1 MIDSASMPA
10 PPKSRRNRL
19 LALLALLGAGLP
31 LLWSGLWFYGA
42 SQIGQRL
49 DAWIAQQHQ
58 LGSDWTCPQRSITG
72 FPWQIE
78 LACDQPS
85 LASLSGPSEMTGRLQ
100 SLHVLA
106 QITSPDRVEIVA
118 QSPLVLD
125 IADQEQRITLA
136 WESLTLTIGGLMH
149 GTTQADLVVT
159 QPRIAVLASAQAEQ
173 TGSAAAFTLHVQP
186 NPQRPASEHVIDARM
201 TLASLLAPA
210 LDGLEGSKASAE
222 IAAAL
227 TLSQTVFADDMTW
240 PQQLER
246 WRQGG
251 GRVDVTSASL
261 TKGGFKL
268 DGSGHVMLDDLH
280 RVEGRINAQAT
291 GLAPILARLGVPV
304 AALNVGNL
312 LNGLLKLG
320 KGQPSPATDPGAMP
334 LPLKFEAGEIFF
346 GPLKMPV
353 TLRPLY

>member
-1 MIDSASMPA
+1 MQSFQ
-10 PPKSRRNRL
+10 PKL
-19 LALLALLGAGLP
+19 
-31 LLWSGLWFYGA
+31 
-42 SQIGQRL
+42 
-49 DAWIAQQHQ
+49 
-58 LGSDWTCPQRSITG
+58 
-72 FPWQIE
+72 
-78 LACDQPS
+78 
-85 LASLSGPSEMTGRLQ
+85 
-100 SLHVLA
+100 LHVLERDHRPDDVPRVLEFIRPRIA
-106 QITSPDRVEIVA
+106 NFSVDLIFGVPGQTRDQWHSDLEQSDGVFRSKATRAHRRRQKHNRTSVHCELRA
-118 QSPLVLD
+118 LVLD